1 MTHDGLDLGL
11 RHLAGTGCIRWSKR
25 TIWNVDLPPQLF
37 FLRAAVL
44 PRWPLTSANLIYQM
58 KVYSNA
64 LMGLLLSHG
73 NTNMNSWVRDVSD
86 SGEMHIN
93 KNCYTREVWQE
104 EKYNKNAYWY
114 QKLGFISRVLVWNLS
129 PNKTLCQLLYLDVKL
144 SIFTTRWILINVPS
158 IQNRL

>member
-1 MTHDGLDLGL
+1 MLDGRNKKRNNDTWWQWHLDL

-93 KNCYTREVWQE
+93 KNCYTHEVWQE
-104 EKYNKNAYWY
+104 EKYNKNA
-114 QKLGFISRVLVWNLS
+114 LLISKVRFHFQSFDLKHF
-129 PNKTLCQLLYLDVKL
+129 PK
-144 SIFTTRWILINVPS
+144 
-158 IQNRL
+158 